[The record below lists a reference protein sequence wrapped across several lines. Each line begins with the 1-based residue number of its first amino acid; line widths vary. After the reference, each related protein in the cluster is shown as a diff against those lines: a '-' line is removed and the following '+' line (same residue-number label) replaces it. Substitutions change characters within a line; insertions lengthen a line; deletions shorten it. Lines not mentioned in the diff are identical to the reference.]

1 MDPVDEGRPIQP
13 DSRRE
18 PDHVLAD
25 LMQGIART
33 VATAFIVAG
42 ALIALAIYS
51 RPAPQRF
58 SAFAAE
64 DGRIIRV
71 DTRKGTVLAC
81 QSGACYV
88 VVKRGQ
94 RLVKNPERPALP
106 GKASVPAKQ

>member
-1 MDPVDEGRPIQP
+1 MTDESRPVPP
-13 DSRRE
+13 APRRE
-18 PDHVLAD
+18 ADAALAETA
-25 LMQGIART
+25 QSVART

-42 ALIALAIYS
+42 ALISLAIYS

-81 QSGACYV
+81 KSGDCYV

-94 RLVKNPERPALP
+94 RLVRTPERPALP
-106 GKASVPAKQ
+106 KKASVPAKQ